1 MNNNKLTKS
10 IILAGIFAVSLGL
23 GFVGYRFINKEKSN
37 PTESPVANGSIP
49 TTNGSGNTNP
59 PRKADNSRD
68 LAREEKNKESN
79 MKDDSSLDHS
89 QVQTQDSQEPKVS
102 ISATKP
108 KLNGDS
114 YSFVVTA
121 INMPQNESP
130 SFELYNK
137 SVKLQSSSN
146 GVFSNVPG
154 VAGGK
159 YIVWLVGSKS
169 GRLTSTT
176 IRGCN
181 LPRTEADNKSVATD
195 SVKQETAKPEKPKKM
210 LITKDEFQSRLLN
223 ANDMTLKMARKASD
237 KQSILSK
244 NFNVA
249 VIDMNPEENKKPSD
263 VEGVREKIHFGIWKS
278 ATVVD
283 ISYDEA
289 TGQVTRVVVKPVY

>member
-181 LPRTEADNKSVATD
+181 LPKEENNNNVTSD
-195 SVKQETAKPEKPKKM
+195 SIKQENAKSEKPKKM
-210 LITKDEFQSRLLN
+210 LITREEFQKRLLN
-223 ANDMTLKMARKASD
+223 PNDLTLKRAKKASD
-237 KQSILSK
+237 RQSLLSNK
-244 NFNVA
+244 FNLV
-249 VIDMNPEENKKPSD
+249 VVDMKPD
-263 VEGVREKIHFGIWKS
+263 EAKTPTDLEGVREKIHFEAWKS

-283 ISYDEA
+283 ISYDEN
-289 TGQVTRVVVKPVY
+289 TGQVTKAVVKPVY